1 MFAKMNLF
9 LLWHLDTNSDRL
21 FSSNSGSPIMIL
33 NVSVRHKS
41 QEPHLHGE
49 AYAAVFYL
57 ISA

>member
-1 MFAKMNLF
+1 MNLF

>member
-21 FSSNSGSPIMIL
+21 FSSNLGSSIMIL
-33 NVSVRHKS
+33 NVSVRYKS
-41 QEPHLHGE
+41 QEPHLYGE
-49 AYAAVFYL
+49 AYAAVFNL